1 MFGCELFMSV
11 IINQIK
17 CLSKMTTTD
26 YFSVRKKNLKLIS
39 YSVLISCFPDK
50 ALMCYRKGSH
60 LSFVEVRGLKLGTM
74 GIFIW
79 FGE

>member
-1 MFGCELFMSV
+1 MMFGTELFMSV
-11 IINQIK
+11 TINQIK

-50 ALMCYRKGSH
+50 ALMC
-60 LSFVEVRGLKLGTM
+60 
-74 GIFIW
+74 
-79 FGE
+79 

>member
-1 MFGCELFMSV
+1 MMFGCELFMSV

-26 YFSVRKKNLKLIS
+26 YFSVREKNLKLIS

-50 ALMCYRKGSH
+50 ALMC
-60 LSFVEVRGLKLGTM
+60 
-74 GIFIW
+74 
-79 FGE
+79 